1 MAGYCRCGVTLYE
14 SHEGLCP
21 ECYPLSRAA
30 AEKQDREVDRS
41 SEESR
46 PGGAACRST
55 GAALFKEYA

>member
-46 PGGAACRST
+46 PGGAA
-55 GAALFKEYA
+55 LFKEYA